1 MLLEIKGI
9 SVRIKDRKIV
19 DSISFK
25 VDEHDIYMVMGPNGA
40 GKTTLFKAIMGI
52 MPHKGKVF
60 LDGIDIETFKPKEL
74 AKKIGVLSQK
84 HQPQFAH
91 SVYDVVSLGRYAY
104 QSGIFRRLSEK
115 DKEKIEEVLV
125 LTGIEDIRDQ
135 SVLTLSG
142 GELQR
147 TFLAQLFAQDPQ
159 ILILDEPASHL
170 DLQYQIAVFD
180 LLVKWVREKK
190 RAVIA
195 SVHDLNTVYSYGT
208 KALLMN
214 RGKVHSEGAVD
225 EVLKRENLK
234 SVYNVDVAEW
244 MKNLLKHWE

>member
-104 QSGIFRRLSEK
+104 QGGIFRRLSEK
-115 DKEKIEEVLV
+115 DKEKIEEALV

>member
-9 SVRIKDRKIV
+9 SVRIKDRIIV
-19 DSISFK
+19 DDISFE
-25 VDEHDIYMVMGPNGA
+25 VGEHDVCMVMGPNGA
-40 GKTTLFKAIMGI
+40 GKTTLFKAIMGVV
-52 MPHKGKVF
+52 PHKGKVL
-60 LDGIDIETFKPKEL
+60 LDGVDIGTLKPRDL
-74 AKKIGVLSQK
+74 AKRIGVLSQK
-84 HQPQFAH
+84 HQLQFAH
-91 SVYDVVSLGRYAY
+91 TVYDVVSLGRYAY
-104 QSGIFRRLSEK
+104 QSGIFGRLTEK
-115 DKEKIEEVLV
+115 DKEKIEEALV

-180 LLVKWVREKK
+180 LLAKWVREKR

-208 KALLMN
+208 KAVLIN
-214 RGKVHSEGAVD
+214 RGRIHAEGSVEKVLE
-225 EVLKRENLK
+225 RENLK

>member
-9 SVRIKDRKIV
+9 SVRIKDRIIV
-19 DSISFK
+19 DDISFE
-25 VDEHDIYMVMGPNGA
+25 VGEHDVCMVMGPNGA
-40 GKTTLFKAIMGI
+40 GKTTLFKAIMGVV
-52 MPHKGKVF
+52 PHKGKVL
-60 LDGIDIETFKPKEL
+60 LDGVDIGTLKPRDL
-74 AKKIGVLSQK
+74 AKRIGVLSQK

-91 SVYDVVSLGRYAY
+91 TVYHVVSLGRYAY
-104 QSGIFRRLSEK
+104 QSGIFGRLTEK
-115 DKEKIEEVLV
+115 DKEKIEEALV

-180 LLVKWVREKK
+180 LLAKWVREKR

-208 KALLMN
+208 KAVLIN
-214 RGKVHSEGAVD
+214 RGRIHAEGSVEKVLE
-225 EVLKRENLK
+225 RENLK

>member
-9 SVRIKDRKIV
+9 SVKIEGRKIIDDV
-19 DSISFK
+19 SFE
-25 VDEHDIYMVMGPNGA
+25 VGEHDIFMVMGPNGA

-52 MPHKGKVF
+52 LPHRGKVL
-60 LDGIDIETFKPKEL
+60 LDGIDIETFKAKEL

-91 SVYDVVSLGRYAY
+91 TVYDVVSLGRYSY
-104 QSGIFRRLSEK
+104 QSGLFSRLTGE
-115 DKEKIEEVLV
+115 DKEKIEEAII
-125 LTGIEDIRDQ
+125 LTGIESLRDQ

-170 DLQYQIAVFD
+170 DLQYQIAVFE
-180 LLVKWVREKK
+180 LLAKWVSEKN

-214 RGKVHSEGAVD
+214 RGRVHVKGPVDKVLE
-225 EVLKRENLK
+225 RENLK

-244 MKNLLKHWE
+244 MKSLLKHWK